1 MNLFK
6 YFKTEI
12 DVALAQ
18 LVADGVLP
26 QGIDTAK
33 VTAEPPREESHGD
46 VATNAAMVLS
56 KAAGKKPRD
65 IADSLAV
72 ELRKHPA
79 VTAVEVAGPGF
90 INLRLAESFWYE
102 RLAEI
107 LVAGAAWGD
116 GERTGRRV
124 NVEYVSANPTGPMHV
139 GHARGAVVGDALA
152 SLLAKSGVDVT
163 REYYINDAGAQ
174 VDVLAHSLRGR
185 YLVEMGKITQ
195 ADFERMREEGVVQ
208 YGGDY
213 VRDCALALID
223 RDGGRWAD
231 AEEAEWLAPFRDF
244 AIDYMMGM
252 IREDLVALGVKH
264 DVFTSER
271 ALVRSGKVDD
281 ALKFLEERDEVYTG
295 VLEPPKGKTP
305 DDWEPRPQV
314 LFRATRFGDDVDRPL
329 KKSDGSFTY
338 FASDIAYHQ
347 DKYLRGFADMID
359 IWGADHGGYV
369 KRMQAAVK
377 AISEG
382 GGGLDVRL
390 CQMVNLLKGGQ
401 PYKMRHL
408 DRSRLKLVRSPGHLI
423 HQFGDFEVEIPHQRL
438 DAGGPGITG
447 SLFGVML
454 CLQTKAFAG
463 IVAEDLQRTRH
474 VTQLVAPV
482 GATDINRHI
491 AIGQAA
497 HGAGQAAQLT
507 RQAAGIEGG
516 KPDQNQCQP
525 PGPKGVAQHR
535 RPKFG
540 IQIVDINARS
550 DHPTPFRHEL
560 HIGQLFH
567 RLGAARARPVIGQQ
581 PGLCRPGCRVD
592 HLVKDQIAGRVLEIA
607 HILAVQPRLDR
618 MHHHPVVQ
626 VVDPD
631 IFTIIE
637 AHRLQRPE
645 RLCLGLINGGGG
657 RAFHFGHNDGC
668 GRIDGGADQPLAIL
682 QHLSALVEGAN
693 HREGQETDGGQP
705 DHRGEPE
712 GDGRVPDA
720 RQRERHD
727 MCLPDL
733 DDRPRGRAGPSFCED
748 NRSMS
753 APCGPG
759 RDIPAAGPR
768 PAAARLGLAP

>member
-6 YFKTEI
+6 TFKNDI
-12 DVALAQ
+12 DAALAQ
-18 LVADGVLP
+18 LVADGLLP
-26 QGIDTAK
+26 QGIDTSK

-65 IADSLAV
+65 IADALAV

-79 VTAVEVAGPGF
+79 VVAVEVAGPGF

-102 RLAEI
+102 RLADI

-174 VDVLAHSLRGR
+174 VDVLAQSLRGR

-208 YGGDY
+208 YGGEY
-213 VRDCALALID
+213 VRDCALALIA
-223 RDGGRWAD
+223 RDGDRWAD

-244 AIDYMMGM
+244 AIDHMMGM
-252 IREDLVALGVKH
+252 IREDLAALGVKH

-271 ALVRSGKVDD
+271 ALVRSGKVDA

-382 GGGLDVRL
+382 GGGLDVKL

-401 PYKMRHL
+401 PYKMSKRAGTFVTLRDLVDAVGKDVVRFIMLTRKNDAQLDFDLDKVLEQSRDNPVFYVQYAHARCHSVLRHAAEMWPDVDISGAAL
-408 DRSRLKLVRSPGHLI
+408 AKVSLSRLTDPAELSLIKLMAGWPRLI
-423 HQFGDFEVEIPHQRL
+423 ESAAEAHEPHRVAFYLNDVAAGFHGLWNKGKDDTSLRFLQEDDREVSLARL
-438 DAGGPGITG
+438 ALLRAVADVIASG
-447 SLFGVML
+447 LAVFGV
-454 CLQTKAFAG
+454 
-463 IVAEDLQRTRH
+463 E
-474 VTQLVAPV
+474 
-482 GATDINRHI
+482 
-491 AIGQAA
+491 
-497 HGAGQAAQLT
+497 
-507 RQAAGIEGG
+507 
-516 KPDQNQCQP
+516 
-525 PGPKGVAQHR
+525 PKEEMR
-535 RPKFG
+535 
-540 IQIVDINARS
+540 
-550 DHPTPFRHEL
+550 
-560 HIGQLFH
+560 
-567 RLGAARARPVIGQQ
+567 
-581 PGLCRPGCRVD
+581 
-592 HLVKDQIAGRVLEIA
+592 
-607 HILAVQPRLDR
+607 
-618 MHHHPVVQ
+618 
-626 VVDPD
+626 
-631 IFTIIE
+631 
-637 AHRLQRPE
+637 
-645 RLCLGLINGGGG
+645 
-657 RAFHFGHNDGC
+657 
-668 GRIDGGADQPLAIL
+668 
-682 QHLSALVEGAN
+682 
-693 HREGQETDGGQP
+693 
-705 DHRGEPE
+705 
-712 GDGRVPDA
+712 
-720 RQRERHD
+720 
-727 MCLPDL
+727 
-733 DDRPRGRAGPSFCED
+733 
-748 NRSMS
+748 
-753 APCGPG
+753 
-759 RDIPAAGPR
+759 
-768 PAAARLGLAP
+768 